1 MISININPNIIMTAH
16 IQKRDKLK
24 KDVQAIG
31 AKRLNKRE
39 QELFTD
45 FIHHY
50 LANPVPGDSFSAKKE
65 EYFSDIYSLFQ
76 HTMAT
81 LKNKIHLKIY
91 NPPAKNQTY
100 IDLSCDNMPF
110 TVASMLNVLS
120 DKGIYIYSQQ
130 NLIIPVSHE
139 KGKIVALEGTSDKVM
154 IMRFIVEFLS
164 PAEAREFHS
173 AIYNLCLQI
182 KQVTGNWQAMQERIF
197 AVTQE
202 YRYFKGNKLSE
213 KDELKMQFLTWLTT
227 NKCLFLGFGKY
238 NDSAPSKDNS
248 SGSQNKQ
255 NEQSTFIGDGLGLC
269 DKSIKYPE
277 LEDIMKKV
285 KPQIGINFFKLPIV
299 SMIHRKVYA
308 HAISIG
314 VQRGSKIEEYRFL
327 LLYAFDFFNGSLE
340 DIPYIRESFTEQ
352 VERFNLQPNTYKWR
366 MLRYSLACYPRD
378 ELLQVL
384 EDDIFNHITERMMEA
399 FSSTSFRSIVY
410 YDKHKLFVNAAI
422 LSPREDYGTEA
433 RRKFEKLLRSR
444 LRTDVGEFNVLF
456 SEERLARV
464 FLTFPLTKQSPS
476 EIVSE
481 EVEAEIAKI
490 GIGWRYLLRS
500 ALMKRFGENKGVHL
514 YKKYVDVFSRAY
526 RDNFDGTQASADLE
540 HVLAVGSGKLAVH
553 VNLIIE
559 ETQSYYSFRLFGHAT
574 GLSLSRLVH
583 ILENAG
589 AEPITS
595 RPYFFSPTG
604 DIQQEVR
611 LLEFRLTMGTNEK
624 ICPHEFKQ
632 PFEETIAAVYC
643 GLAENDSFN
652 RLAVRAAIPNKDIM
666 LLRSWANYLAQIQ
679 GRFSR
684 SYIEDTLCEYS
695 HCALVLV
702 NLFKAKFSPD
712 KDATAAVYRKLSNE
726 FNQHLEEVPS
736 LEQDQI
742 LRWSKELISS
752 INRTNFYLASN
763 RKGASITGKELVV
776 RDELSAM
783 NAPPYLSFKLH
794 PAKLSFCEEQQPQY
808 EIFVYSPDFEGVHLR
823 NGPEAR
829 GGIRWSDKR
838 AGYRNEIYQL
848 VEAQIIKNAIIVPT
862 GAKGGFYIKNPD
874 KNSQEIYSTFIKA
887 LLELTD
893 NYMAGKVSMVKGIRV
908 YDDPDPYLVVA
919 PDKGTADFSDIAND
933 IAKEQGF
940 WLDDA
945 FASSGSSGYSHKD
958 MGITARGAWESVKR
972 NFAEL
977 GIDAD
982 KDAIEVIGVGDMS
995 GDVFGNGMLLSSNLR
1010 LICAFNHRNIFIDPD
1025 PNPHASFRERQRLF
1039 NTPGSTWQDYKRS
1052 AISPGG
1058 DVFSRAAKS
1067 IKLSNAIKKKF
1078 KIKEASISPAK
1089 LIKHIL
1095 SSQADLLWLG
1105 GIGTYIKDS
1114 NESNNNVGD
1123 KLNDG
1128 LRING
1133 NELKVKVV
1141 GEGANLG
1148 ATLRGRIE
1156 FDRAG
1161 GRVATDSNDNS
1172 GGVHCSDREVNIKIL
1187 LSLLQE
1193 KGKLTGDVNKKS
1205 PAAGKG
1211 ANKEAAVNKE
1221 AAAGIGAAAGIVT
1234 GASKQVSP
1242 PQDTDAARHQLL
1254 KSMTSAVSEAVLE
1267 ENLAQNLTLSLER
1280 HQAKEL
1286 FPRHQLLITSL
1297 DVADKIEFSFE
1308 ENPGYLTRPQ
1318 LSILFGLCKTK
1329 LKQTLAEHV
1338 LIKDPRL
1345 VKLLFNYFPSKLAN
1359 MAGDDITK
1367 HFLAE
1372 RILDVQAVNYM
1383 VDNLGL
1389 AFWADMT
1396 KEELA
1401 QLPDYARTFFAL
1413 DEVFGFI
1420 ELNQKLSKVAAFYP
1434 KIIAELCK
1442 CQKAYIRALKYAMQR
1457 EFYSKGN
1464 TDTLKAAVNKAR
1476 IFKTQVRSA
1485 EYLSKNPAAKKLF
1498 ARAKEHGVDAN
1509 LIGSFIAVLNGVNIL
1524 LEAEVSVR
1532 SKIDPR
1538 MVDNLASILEL
1549 HFSFDNL
1556 IKAAQ
1561 NMDDKNRWRRIT
1573 ISEITLDIYEQERRI
1588 LSSLLPT
1595 FAQKQKMK
1603 QEGTQE
1609 AAQEITQEK
1618 ILDKW
1623 SKRNAIIM
1631 ASYTE
1636 AFASINPEEES
1647 DLGLLHYLLN
1657 LLKKIT

>member
-1 MISININPNIIMTAH
+1 MTAH

-39 QELFTD
+39 QALFTD
-45 FIHHY
+45 FINHY
-50 LANPVPGDSFSAKKE
+50 LSNPVPGDSFSAKKE

-81 LKNKIHLKIY
+81 NKNKINLNIY

-120 DKGIYIYSQQ
+120 DKGIYIYFQQ
-130 NLIIPVSHE
+130 NFIIPVSHE

-164 PAEAREFHS
+164 PAEAKEFHS

-202 YRYFKGNKLSE
+202 YRHFKGSKVSE

-238 NDSAPSKDNS
+238 NDIAPKKDKKHS
-248 SGSQNKQ
+248 SETKQ
-255 NEQSTFIGDGLGLC
+255 NEQSVFIGDGLGLC

-314 VQRGSKIEEYRFL
+314 IQRGSKIEEYRFL

-384 EDDIFNHITERMMEA
+384 EDDMFTHITERMMEA

-433 RRKFEKLLRSR
+433 RRKFEKLLRNR
-444 LRTDVGEFNVLF
+444 LRTDAGEFNVLF

-476 EIVSE
+476 EIASE
-481 EVEAEIAKI
+481 EVEAEIAQI

-526 RDNFDGTQASADLE
+526 RDNFGGTQASVDLE

-553 VNLIIE
+553 VNLITE

-604 DIQQEVR
+604 DIKQEVR

-624 ICPHEFKQ
+624 ICPDKFKQ

-666 LLRSWANYLAQIQ
+666 LLRSWANYLAQVQ

-695 HCALVLV
+695 HCALILV

-712 KDATAAVYRKLSNE
+712 SAATAAVYRKLSNE
-726 FNQHLEEVPS
+726 FNQYLEEVPS

-763 RKGASITGKELVV
+763 KKGALITSKELGV

-794 PAKLSFCEEQQPQY
+794 PAKLSFCEEQQPQH

-848 VEAQIIKNAIIVPT
+848 VAAQIIKNAIIVPT

-893 NYMAGKVSMVKGIRV
+893 NYTAGKVSMVKGIRV

-933 IAKEQGF
+933 IAKKQGF

-995 GDVFGNGMLLSSNLR
+995 GDVFGNGMLLSSNLH
-1010 LICAFNHRNIFIDPD
+1010 LICAFNHRNIFIDPA

-1067 IKLSNAIKKKF
+1067 IKLSSTIKKKF
-1078 KIKEASISPAK
+1078 KIRESSISPTK

-1105 GIGTYIKDS
+1105 GIGTYVKGS
-1114 NESNNNVGD
+1114 HESNNDVGD

-1148 ATLRGRIE
+1148 ATLQGRIE
-1156 FDRAG
+1156 FDKSG
-1161 GRVATDSNDNS
+1161 GRIATDSNDNS

-1193 KGKLTGDVNKKS
+1193 KGKLTEKISKSKGKNSNKS
-1205 PAAGKG
+1205 
-1211 ANKEAAVNKE
+1211 
-1221 AAAGIGAAAGIVT
+1221 
-1234 GASKQVSP
+1234 SKQVST

-1254 KSMTSAVSEAVLE
+1254 KSMTSSVSEAVLE

-1280 HQAKEL
+1280 YQAKEL

-1297 DVADKIEFSFE
+1297 EVADKIEFSFE
-1308 ENPGYLTRPQ
+1308 ENPGYITRPQ

-1329 LKQTLAEHV
+1329 IKQTLAEHV

-1345 VKLLFNYFPSKLAN
+1345 VKLLYNYFPSKLAN

-1401 QLPDYARTFFAL
+1401 QLPDYAQTFFAL

-1420 ELNQKLSKVAAFYP
+1420 ELNQKLSKVATFYP

-1442 CQKAYIRALKYAMQR
+1442 CQSAYIRALKYAMQR
-1457 EFYSKGN
+1457 KLYSKAN

-1532 SKIDPR
+1532 SKIDPL
-1538 MVDNLASILEL
+1538 MVDSLASILEQY
-1549 HFSFDNL
+1549 FGFDEL

-1561 NMDDKNRWRRIT
+1561 NMDDKNRWHRIT

-1588 LSSLLPT
+1588 LSSLLPS
-1595 FAQKQKMK
+1595 FAPKQKMK
-1603 QEGTQE
+1603 QEVVKE
-1609 AAQEITQEK
+1609 AAQEA

-1623 SKRNAIIM
+1623 SKRNAIIL

-1636 AFASINPEEES
+1636 AFTSINPEEES

-1657 LLKKIT
+1657 LLKRIT